1 MKKHSERKHALLSA
15 SGSSRWINCPPS
27 AKLEE
32 QYGEKGTSVYAAEGT
47 LAHEISELY
56 LRHDV
61 LRTVDDNTFEYELEK
76 LMANELFDEEML
88 DYVPVY
94 TGYCTDELIAAK
106 QDNLFA
112 TMEIEQEL
120 DLTSYIPESFGTAD
134 CVIIN
139 DDLME
144 VIDLKYGKGI
154 PVYATNNSQGML
166 YALGALMKYDTLYD
180 IERVK
185 ITIVQP
191 RINNISTWELTVA
204 DLIDWANNTLKP
216 AAQAAFNG
224 EGQLKAGDWCR
235 FCAVRNQCRE
245 LYNQQL
251 EIAKFE
257 FSEPALL
264 TDEEI
269 ADVLKRTPK
278 LVEWANSVCEYAQ
291 QRAINEKKVW
301 PGYKLVEG
309 VSRRKWIDDEEKVT
323 NTIYARIPEMT
334 EDQLFETKLKT
345 ITNVEKVVGK
355 KKFAELLSDLT
366 VKPQGKPTLVP
377 DNDKRPALG
386 IEDAINDF
394 K

>member
-32 QYGEKGTSVYAAEGT
+32 QFGEKGTSVYAAEGT

-61 LRTVDDNTFEYELEK
+61 LHTVDDNTFEYELEK
-76 LMANELFDEEML
+76 LMENELFDEEML

-94 TGYCTDELIAAK
+94 TGYCTDEFIAAK

-112 TMEIEQEL
+112 TMEIEQKL
-120 DLTSYIPESFGTAD
+120 DLTSYVPESFGTAD

-166 YALGALMKYDTLYD
+166 YALGALMKYDMLYD

-204 DLIDWANNTLKP
+204 ELIDWANNTLKP

-245 LYNQQL
+245 LYAQQL
-251 EIAKFE
+251 EVAKYE
-257 FSEPALL
+257 FSEPALM
-264 TDEEI
+264 TDKEI

-278 LVEWANSVCEYAQ
+278 LIEWANSICEYAQ

-309 VSRRKWIDDEEKVT
+309 VSRRKWIEDEDKII
-323 NTIYARIPEMT
+323 NTIYARVPEMT

-345 ITNVEKVVGK
+345 ITNVEKIVGK

-366 VKPQGKPTLVP
+366 IKPQGKPTLVP